1 MVFHLLVLV
10 LREYSLQRNVRRE
23 ETNTRN
29 NGADIVDCA
38 DGASSVA
45 SASRS
50 GIVENEKIA

>member
-1 MVFHLLVLV
+1 MIFRLLVLV
-10 LREYSLQRNVRRE
+10 LREYSLQRNVHRE
-23 ETNTRN
+23 GMNTRK